1 MSIALCTRLPSVV
14 MVTMVVSSGLPVMVV
29 SVLSTEETEENVS
42 VTRYTGIVLRRLRKM
57 LVTCYAGMYTRET
70 IAILLLG

>member
-57 LVTCYAGMYTRET
+57 LVTHYAGMYTRET